1 MTVEGENCRERIIA
15 AYRLGVTV
23 AFADGADRQFA
34 AGTKTRCSRS
44 SSRDLQRIR
53 TTGRHTSREIQLQQ
67 SDVLQGKTALITGG
81 AARLGAMIA
90 RYLHAAGARVM
101 IHYRRSAAPART
113 LCDEL
118 LAARADSAATVQG
131 DLMDPLSWPRLI
143 EATVEFGGG
152 LDVLINNASS
162 YYPTPLGQATLE
174 HWEDLFGSNAR
185 APFFLAQAAATELR
199 KRRGC
204 IVNMVDIH
212 ADRPIADHAVYC
224 MAKAANAMMV
234 KALAR
239 DLAPQV
245 RVNGIAPGAAL
256 WPEDSLADAEKQE
269 ILRRIPMQ
277 RAAGAEQIAAAVMF
291 MVTGPDYITGQ
302 ILAVDGGRSVQQ

>member
-1 MTVEGENCRERIIA
+1 
-15 AYRLGVTV
+15 
-23 AFADGADRQFA
+23 
-34 AGTKTRCSRS
+34 
-44 SSRDLQRIR
+44 
-53 TTGRHTSREIQLQQ
+53 LQQ
-67 SDVLQGKTALITGG
+67 TEALQGKTALITGG
-81 AARLGAMIA
+81 AARLGAMTA

-101 IHYRRSAAPART
+101 IHYRRSAGPAEA

-131 DLMDPLSWPRLI
+131 DLMDPQTWPRLI
-143 EATVEFGGG
+143 DAAVAFGGG
-152 LDVLINNASS
+152 LDVLVNNASS
-162 YYPTPLGQATLE
+162 YYPTPVDQATTAQ
-174 HWEDLFGSNAR
+174 WDDLLGSNAR
-185 APFFLAQAAATELR
+185 APFFLAQAAAPELR
-199 KRRGC
+199 KRQGC
-204 IVNMVDIH
+204 IVNLVDIH
-212 ADRPIADHAVYC
+212 AERPLADHPIYC

-256 WPEDSLADAEKQE
+256 WPEDWLADAEKQE
-269 ILRRIPMQ
+269 ILRRIPLQ
-277 RAAGAEQIAAAVMF
+277 RTAGAEQIAAAVMF

>member
-1 MTVEGENCRERIIA
+1 ME
-15 AYRLGVTV
+15 
-23 AFADGADRQFA
+23 
-34 AGTKTRCSRS
+34 
-44 SSRDLQRIR
+44 
-53 TTGRHTSREIQLQQ
+53 Q
-67 SDVLQGKTALITGG
+67 SDILRGKTALITGG
-81 AARLGAMIA
+81 ATRLGAA
-90 RYLHAAGARVM
+90 TVRHLHAAGAGVV
-101 IHYRRSAAPART
+101 IHYRRSADQAKT

-118 LAARADSAATVQG
+118 LTIRPGSATTVQG
-131 DLMDPLSWPRLI
+131 DLMDPSSWPRLI
-143 EATVEFGGG
+143 EASVAFGGG

-162 YYPTPLGQATLE
+162 YYPTPLAEATTAQ
-174 HWEDLFGSNAR
+174 WDDLFGSNAR
-185 APFFLAQAAATELR
+185 APLFLAQAAEGQLR
-199 KRRGC
+199 RRRGC

-212 ADRPIADHAVYC
+212 AERPIADHPLYC

-239 DLAPQV
+239 DLAPEV

-256 WPEDSLADAEKQE
+256 WPEDYLSDEDKRE

-277 RAAGAEQIAAAVMF
+277 RPAGADQIAAAVMF